1 MRNAVREYVNTI
13 NAKVNVKQN
22 VIVISICSLWVS
34 IFISW
39 MDGSST
45 YALFDAG
52 TKSLL
57 CFRSTLP
64 NSDSGK
70 IAYPP
75 RWAICPDTLYCP
87 ALPSDRAGLLLSIPR
102 NSAPFP
108 SLLPFS
114 KLLLRFGKR
123 QFTGL
128 QVCAC
133 ADASL
138 EFLIWRVFC
147 FSMLLNFFVP
157 RTHRRSDGFRTRL
170 SCRPCEHCRRSRA
183 SICSSCK
190 ASRWKLVVG

>member
-1 MRNAVREYVNTI
+1 MRNAVREYVSTI

-57 CFRSTLP
+57 CFRSSLL
-64 NSDSGK
+64 NSDSGNS
-70 IAYPP
+70 AYPP

-108 SLLPFS
+108 SYGTTSLCVYGCIVRISNLACFLFFNAS
-114 KLLLRFGKR
+114 KLF
-123 QFTGL
+123 
-128 QVCAC
+128 
-133 ADASL
+133 
-138 EFLIWRVFC
+138 
-147 FSMLLNFFVP
+147 
-157 RTHRRSDGFRTRL
+157 
-170 SCRPCEHCRRSRA
+170 
-183 SICSSCK
+183 CSSYL
-190 ASRWKLVVG
+190 STLRWFSNTSLLSSLRAL

>member
-1 MRNAVREYVNTI
+1 MRNAVRGYVSTI
-13 NAKVNVKQN
+13 NAKVSVKQN

-39 MDGSST
+39 MGGSST

-57 CFRSTLP
+57 CFRSSLP
-64 NSDSGK
+64 NSDS
-70 IAYPP
+70 AYPP

-87 ALPSDRAGLLLSIPR
+87 ALSSDRAGLLLSIPR

-114 KLLLRFGKR
+114 KPLLRFGKR

-128 QVCAC
+128 QLCTCTDVP
-133 ADASL
+133 L
-138 EFLIWRVFC
+138 EFLTARTFC
-147 FSMLLNFFVP
+147 FSALLKFFVP
-157 RTHRRSDGFRTRL
+157 RIYRRSDGFRTRL
-170 SCRPCEHCRRSRA
+170 SCRPCGHCRRS
-183 SICSSCK
+183 
-190 ASRWKLVVG
+190 